1 MKIIITES
9 QYKILKEIFDDDFD
23 QKKISIGEWEEIWNK
38 LRKEYKGFNR
48 ADYEIFPFGGLFFFY
63 DEKGGF
69 LELPEQ
75 ELSDWNR
82 DLDRAKEILDNY
94 LKRIK
99 TAIENSD
106 LNIKLKVGPKYS
118 MKIYKV

>member
-1 MKIIITES
+1 MNLELDFSELIAKKRPGAKSAAQTPAKPEEKKKES
-9 QYKILKEIFDDDFD
+9 VKE
-23 QKKISIGEWEEIWNK
+23 
-38 LRKEYKGFNR
+38 FNR

-69 LELPEQ
+69 LELPRQ